1 MRDVNSAILQ
11 AYYEIID
18 GLDIPV
24 YEGEEP
30 DDVKHKI
37 YCVINDATSTETIS
51 SLIKGLMQ
59 KEGMLMNIDSSE
71 KEIEFFAYS
80 AYSKSLNTACGQIIE
95 AIKPTSTTNL
105 DLSSFGLQMSNL
117 SLQTDRTERFGNL
130 GGKVFISRILIFKQD
145 IFVIS

>member
-11 AYYEIID
+11 AYYEIVN

-37 YCVINDATSTETIS
+37 YCVINDATSTETSTFNS
-51 SLIKGLMQ
+51 SDVQLTVQLSVHSWEYKY
-59 KEGMLMNIDSSE
+59 NN
-71 KEIEFFAYS
+71 
-80 AYSKSLNTACGQIIE
+80 SKTLNTACGQIIE
-95 AIKPTSTTNL
+95 AIKPTSSSNL
-105 DLSSFGLQMSNL
+105 DLSAFDLQMTNL

>member
-11 AYYEIID
+11 AYYEIVN

-37 YCVINDATSTETIS
+37 YCVINDATSTETSTFNS
-51 SLIKGLMQ
+51 SDVNLTIQLSVHSWEYKY
-59 KEGMLMNIDSSE
+59 NN
-71 KEIEFFAYS
+71 
-80 AYSKSLNTACGQIIE
+80 SKTLNTACGQIIE

-105 DLSSFGLQMSNL
+105 DLSSFGLQMTNL

>member
-11 AYYEIID
+11 AYYEIVD

-30 DDVKHKI
+30 DDFKHKI
-37 YCVINDATSTETIS
+37 YCVINDATSTDTSTFNSSDVNLTIQLS
-51 SLIKGLMQ
+51 VHSWEYKY
-59 KEGMLMNIDSSE
+59 NN
-71 KEIEFFAYS
+71 
-80 AYSKSLNTACGQIIE
+80 SKILNTACGQIIE
-95 AIKPTSTTNL
+95 AIKPTSTSNL

>member
-11 AYYEIID
+11 AYFEIID
-18 GLDIPV
+18 DLGIPV

-37 YCVINDATSTETIS
+37 YCVLNDATSTETS
-51 SLIKGLMQ
+51 TMNTSDVSLTIQVSVHSWEYKYNNSKTL
-59 KEGMLMNIDSSE
+59 NIE
-71 KEIEFFAYS
+71 
-80 AYSKSLNTACGQIIE
+80 CGRIIN
-95 AIKPTSTTNL
+95 AIKPTSNTNL
-105 DLSSFGLQMSNL
+105 DLSAFDLQMCNL
-117 SLQTDRTERFGNL
+117 TLQTDRTERFGNL

>member
-11 AYYEIID
+11 AYYEIVD

-37 YCVINDATSTETIS
+37 YCVINDATSTETSTFNS
-51 SLIKGLMQ
+51 SDVQLTVQLSVHSWEYKY
-59 KEGMLMNIDSSE
+59 NN
-71 KEIEFFAYS
+71 
-80 AYSKSLNTACGQIIE
+80 SKTLNTACGQIIS
-95 AIKPTSTTNL
+95 AIKPTSTSNL
-105 DLSSFGLQMSNL
+105 DLSAFDLQMTNL

-130 GGKVFISRILIFKQD
+130 GGKVFISRILIFQQD

>member
-11 AYYEIID
+11 AYYEIVN

-37 YCVINDATSTETIS
+37 YCVINDATSTETSTFNS
-51 SLIKGLMQ
+51 SDVNLTIQLSVHSWEYKY
-59 KEGMLMNIDSSE
+59 NN
-71 KEIEFFAYS
+71 
-80 AYSKSLNTACGQIIE
+80 SKTLNTACGEIIE
-95 AIKPTSTTNL
+95 AIKPTSTSNL

-145 IFVIS
+145 IFVI

>member
-1 MRDVNSAILQ
+1 MKDVNSAILQ
-11 AYYEIID
+11 AYYEIVN

-37 YCVINDATSTETIS
+37 YCVINDATSTEISTFNSSDVNLTIQLS
-51 SLIKGLMQ
+51 VHSWEYKY
-59 KEGMLMNIDSSE
+59 NN
-71 KEIEFFAYS
+71 
-80 AYSKSLNTACGQIIE
+80 SKTLNTACGQIIE
-95 AIKPTSTTNL
+95 AIKPTSTSNL
-105 DLSSFGLQMSNL
+105 DLSAFGLQMTNL

>member
-11 AYYEIID
+11 AYYEIVN

-37 YCVINDATSTETIS
+37 YCVINDATSTETSTANTSDVNLTIQLS
-51 SLIKGLMQ
+51 IHSWEYKY
-59 KEGMLMNIDSSE
+59 NN
-71 KEIEFFAYS
+71 
-80 AYSKSLNTACGQIIE
+80 SKTLNTACGAIID
-95 AIKPTSTTNL
+95 AIKPQGVSNI
-105 DLSSFGLQMSNL
+105 DLSAYGLQMCNL

>member
-37 YCVINDATSTETIS
+37 YCVLNDATSTETSTANSSDVNLTIQIS
-51 SLIKGLMQ
+51 VHSWEYKY
-59 KEGMLMNIDSSE
+59 NN
-71 KEIEFFAYS
+71 
-80 AYSKSLNTACGQIIE
+80 SKTLNTACGQIIE

-105 DLSSFGLQMSNL
+105 DLSSFGLQMCNL
-117 SLQTDRTERFGNL
+117 SLQTDRTERFGIL

-145 IFVIS
+145 IFVI

>member
-11 AYYEIID
+11 AYYEIVN

-37 YCVINDATSTETIS
+37 YCVINDATSTETSTNNS
-51 SLIKGLMQ
+51 SDVNLTIQLSVHSWEYKY
-59 KEGMLMNIDSSE
+59 NN
-71 KEIEFFAYS
+71 
-80 AYSKSLNTACGQIIE
+80 SKTLNTACGAIID
-95 AIKPTSTTNL
+95 AIKPLGQSNI
-105 DLSSFGLQMSNL
+105 DLSAYGLQMLNL
-117 SLQTDRTERFGNL
+117 TLQTDRTERFGNL

>member
-37 YCVINDATSTETIS
+37 YCVINDATSTETSTFNS
-51 SLIKGLMQ
+51 SDVNLTIQLSVHSWEYKY
-59 KEGMLMNIDSSE
+59 NN
-71 KEIEFFAYS
+71 
-80 AYSKSLNTACGQIIE
+80 SKTLNTACGAIIE
-95 AIKPTSTTNL
+95 AIKPTSTSNL
-105 DLSSFGLQMSNL
+105 DLSSFGLQMTNL

>member
-11 AYYEIID
+11 AYYEIVD

-30 DDVKHKI
+30 DDLKHKI
-37 YCVINDATSTETIS
+37 YCVINDATSTETSTFNS
-51 SLIKGLMQ
+51 SDVNLTIQLSVHSWEYKY
-59 KEGMLMNIDSSE
+59 NN
-71 KEIEFFAYS
+71 
-80 AYSKSLNTACGQIIE
+80 SKILNTACGQIIE
-95 AIKPTSTTNL
+95 AIKPTSTSNL

>member
-11 AYYEIID
+11 AYYEIVD

-30 DDVKHKI
+30 DDLKHKI
-37 YCVINDATSTETIS
+37 YCVINDATSTETSTFNS
-51 SLIKGLMQ
+51 SDVNLTIQLSVHSWEYKY
-59 KEGMLMNIDSSE
+59 NN
-71 KEIEFFAYS
+71 
-80 AYSKSLNTACGQIIE
+80 SKTLNTACGQIIE
-95 AIKPTSTTNL
+95 AIKPTSTSNL

>member
-11 AYYEIID
+11 AYYEIVN

-37 YCVINDATSTETIS
+37 YCVINDATSTETSTANTSDVNLTIQLS
-51 SLIKGLMQ
+51 VHSWEYKY
-59 KEGMLMNIDSSE
+59 NN
-71 KEIEFFAYS
+71 
-80 AYSKSLNTACGQIIE
+80 SKTLNTACGAIID
-95 AIKPTSTTNL
+95 AIKPLGQSNI
-105 DLSSFGLQMSNL
+105 DLSSYGLQMCNL
-117 SLQTDRTERFGNL
+117 TLQTDRTERFGNL

>member
-11 AYYEIID
+11 AYYEIVN

-37 YCVINDATSTETIS
+37 YCVINDATSTETSTFNS
-51 SLIKGLMQ
+51 SDVNLTIQLSVHSWEYKY
-59 KEGMLMNIDSSE
+59 NN
-71 KEIEFFAYS
+71 
-80 AYSKSLNTACGQIIE
+80 SKTLNTACGAIID
-95 AIKPTSTTNL
+95 AIKPTSTSNL
-105 DLSSFGLQMSNL
+105 DLSSFGLQMTNL

>member
-1 MRDVNSAILQ
+1 MRDINSAILQ
-11 AYYEIID
+11 AYYEIVN

-37 YCVINDATSTETIS
+37 YCVINDATSTETSTFNS
-51 SLIKGLMQ
+51 SDVNLTIQLSVHSWEYKY
-59 KEGMLMNIDSSE
+59 NN
-71 KEIEFFAYS
+71 
-80 AYSKSLNTACGQIIE
+80 SKTLNTACGQIIE
-95 AIKPTSTTNL
+95 AIKPTSTSNL
-105 DLSSFGLQMSNL
+105 DLSSFGLQMTNL

-145 IFVIS
+145 IFVI

>member
-1 MRDVNSAILQ
+1 MKDVNSAILQ
-11 AYYEIID
+11 AYYEIVD

-37 YCVINDATSTETIS
+37 YCVINDATSTETSTFNS
-51 SLIKGLMQ
+51 SDVQLTVQLSVHSWEYKY
-59 KEGMLMNIDSSE
+59 NN
-71 KEIEFFAYS
+71 
-80 AYSKSLNTACGQIIE
+80 SKTLNTACGQIIQ
-95 AIKPTSTTNL
+95 AIKPTSTSNL
-105 DLSSFGLQMSNL
+105 DLSSFGLQMCNL

>member
-11 AYYEIID
+11 AYYEIVN

-37 YCVINDATSTETIS
+37 YCVINDATSTETSTFNS
-51 SLIKGLMQ
+51 SDVNLTIQLSVHSWEYKY
-59 KEGMLMNIDSSE
+59 NN
-71 KEIEFFAYS
+71 
-80 AYSKSLNTACGQIIE
+80 SKTLNTACGEIIE
-95 AIKPTSTTNL
+95 AIKPTSTSNL

>member
-11 AYYEIID
+11 AYFEVID
-18 GLDIPV
+18 DLEIPV

-37 YCVINDATSTETIS
+37 YCVISDATSTETSTDTS
-51 SLIKGLMQ
+51 SDVNLTIQLSIHSWEYKY
-59 KEGMLMNIDSSE
+59 NN
-71 KEIEFFAYS
+71 
-80 AYSKSLNTACGQIIE
+80 SKNLNNVVGSIIE
-95 AIKPTSTTNL
+95 AIKPTSTSVL
-105 DLSSFGLQMSNL
+105 DLSDFGLQMLNL
-117 SLQTDRTERFGNL
+117 SLQTDRTDRLGEI

>member
-11 AYYEIID
+11 AYYEIVD

-24 YEGEEP
+24 YEAEEP

-37 YCVINDATSTETIS
+37 YCVINDATSTETSTFNS
-51 SLIKGLMQ
+51 SDVNLTIQLSVHSWEYKY
-59 KEGMLMNIDSSE
+59 NN
-71 KEIEFFAYS
+71 
-80 AYSKSLNTACGQIIE
+80 SKILNTACGQIIE
-95 AIKPTSTTNL
+95 AIKPTSTSNL

>member
-11 AYYEIID
+11 AYYEIVD

-37 YCVINDATSTETIS
+37 YCVINDATSTETSTANS
-51 SLIKGLMQ
+51 SDVQLTVQLSVHSWEYKY
-59 KEGMLMNIDSSE
+59 NN
-71 KEIEFFAYS
+71 
-80 AYSKSLNTACGQIIE
+80 SKTLNTACGAIIS
-95 AIKPTSTTNL
+95 AIKPQGVDNI
-105 DLSSFGLQMSNL
+105 DLSAYGLQMLNL
-117 SLQTDRTERFGNL
+117 TLQTDRTERFGNL

>member
-11 AYYEIID
+11 AYYEIVD

-37 YCVINDATSTETIS
+37 YCVINDATSTETSTFNS
-51 SLIKGLMQ
+51 SDVNLTIQLSVHSWEYKY
-59 KEGMLMNIDSSE
+59 NN
-71 KEIEFFAYS
+71 
-80 AYSKSLNTACGQIIE
+80 SKTLNTACGQIIE
-95 AIKPTSTTNL
+95 AIKPTSTSNL
-105 DLSSFGLQMSNL
+105 DLSSFGLQMTNL